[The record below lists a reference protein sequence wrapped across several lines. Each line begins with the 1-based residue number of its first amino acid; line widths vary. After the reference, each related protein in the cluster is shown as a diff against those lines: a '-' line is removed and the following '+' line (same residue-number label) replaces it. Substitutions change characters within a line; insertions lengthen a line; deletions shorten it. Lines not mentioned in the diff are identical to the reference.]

1 VFRGHT
7 GFGLRFIQISNLK
20 FDVRT
25 RQASIDDRPQVLS
38 SREAAVLE
46 LLMLSKESIVPK
58 RLVEKKIFGPAAQV
72 ASNAIE
78 VYVHRLR
85 RQLSDKGANVRIKTV
100 RGMGYVLT
108 TER

>member
-1 VFRGHT
+1 M
-7 GFGLRFIQISNLK
+7 
-20 FDVRT
+20 
-25 RQASIDDRPQVLS
+25 
-38 SREAAVLE
+38 LE

-72 ASNAIE
+72 TSNAIE

-108 TER
+108 TDGDPNVDTGPERKTALVSNV

>member
-78 VYVHRLR
+78 VSMFTAFEGSSLTKAQMRGLR
-85 RQLSDKGANVRIKTV
+85 PYAGWVMS
-100 RGMGYVLT
+100 
-108 TER
+108 